1 MVIYILFCALFF
13 TAVVNLDNSVVD
25 LETLQALYE
34 NVSRSSSCV
43 ICRVH
48 VCAHMWADYF
58 NVLWQN
64 SVFMQFYMFKMLS
77 RNILSKCV
85 VSGFSELTLNFCFES
100 YSCFLFWNNS
110 NAGVGTN
117 FRQTLS
123 SALHG
128 FRILSQFSLF
138 QRELILQSDNI
149 WCRTNLGLVSF
160 FKCSVQLYIFNLQL
174 ETKFIH
180 IHDI

>member
-34 NVSRSSSCV
+34 NVSSSSCV

-48 VCAHMWADYF
+48 VCAHIWADYF

-117 FRQTLS
+117 FSQTLF

-138 QRELILQSDNI
+138 QIRSEIFGAGQI
-149 WCRTNLGLVSF
+149 WAWCLF
-160 FKCSVQLYIFNLQL
+160 
-174 ETKFIH
+174 
-180 IHDI
+180 